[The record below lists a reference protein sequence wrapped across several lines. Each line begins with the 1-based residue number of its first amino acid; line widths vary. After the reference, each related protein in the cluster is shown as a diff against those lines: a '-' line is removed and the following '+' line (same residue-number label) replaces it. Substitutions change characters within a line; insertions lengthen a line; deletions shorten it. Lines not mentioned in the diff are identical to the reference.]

1 MAMEGNHT
9 VGRHRKPPVPKVRRG
24 SVIALTGLI
33 PTGLATVTGAADG
46 SLAEQLSAHVE
57 QRLSA
62 EADDHLPRP
71 EAAGQVAAKDPVLR
85 EVKQLAPPPPP
96 VVKSVALPDGRVPA
110 ALPAG
115 PLGMPGISEQAYR
128 NAERLLAAENPT
140 CNMPWTMLAGIGRV
154 ESTHAFGGKADGDGN
169 PIDPI
174 YGPVLDGS
182 LYGNNVIHDT
192 DGGELDGLSG
202 YDRAIGPMQF
212 LPETWRHYAGDGN
225 GDGIADPQN
234 LFDAALTA
242 GKYLCSGNL
251 DMRDP
256 GQQTRA
262 ILRYNNSMAYV
273 ANVMAWETAYGSGL
287 APSAAAL
294 PRI

>member
-1 MAMEGNHT
+1 M
-9 VGRHRKPPVPKVRRG
+9 GRHRKPPVPTVRR
-24 SVIALTGLI
+24 STVVALTGLV
-33 PTGLATVTGAADG
+33 PAGLASVTGAADG
-46 SLAEQLSAHVE
+46 HLADKLTSTVQQQLS
-57 QRLSA
+57 
-62 EADDHLPRP
+62 DDSDEHLPRP
-71 EAAGQVAAKDPVLR
+71 EAAAAPAAAPDRLLR
-85 EVKQLAPPPPP
+85 EAKQVLPPPPP
-96 VVKSVALPDGRVPA
+96 VVKTVALPNGRVPA

-115 PLGMPGISEQAYR
+115 PLGMPGISENAYQ
-128 NAERLLAAENPT
+128 NAERILAAENPA
-140 CNMPWTMLAGIGRV
+140 CGMPWSLLAGIGRV
-154 ESTHAFGGKADGDGN
+154 ESTHAFGGKADADGN
-169 PIDPI
+169 PLDPI

-182 LYGNNVIHDT
+182 LYGNNVVHDT

-212 LPETWRHYAGDGN
+212 LPETWRKYAADGN

-234 LFDAALTA
+234 LFDAALTS
-242 GKYLCSGNL
+242 GKYLCSGGL

-256 GQQTRA
+256 AQQTRA

-287 APSAAAL
+287 APAASAL